1 MNITLIG
8 FIILMLAMVSR
19 GFKKGMVKEITGL
32 ISLAVTLFVVSLII
46 MLYTSFHAE
55 ETENMIVTVIILV
68 VVSLIYSL
76 VKIFL
81 KSAKL
86 LSKLPVIKLLDRF
99 LGLFVGAAKGMII
112 LWIIYILNEG
122 NLFGPLTEQ
131 IVKDSMNSDIL
142 MKIYEY
148 NYLMKLVQRF

>member
-1 MNITLIG
+1 MNVTLIG
-8 FIILMLAMVSR
+8 FIILMLVMVSR

-55 ETENMIVTVIILV
+55 ETENMLVTVIILV

-76 VKIFL
+76 VKVFL

-99 LGLFVGAAKGMII
+99 LGIFVGAAKGMII

-131 IVKDSMNSDIL
+131 IVKDTMNSDIL

-148 NYLMKLVQRF
+148 NYLMKLGI

>member
-1 MNITLIG
+1 MNVTLIG
-8 FIILMLAMVSR
+8 FIILMLVMVSR

-131 IVKDSMNSDIL
+131 IVKDTMNSDIL

-148 NYLMKLVQRF
+148 NYLMKLGI

>member
-1 MNITLIG
+1 MNVTLIG

-55 ETENMIVTVIILV
+55 ETENMLVTVIILV

-131 IVKDSMNSDIL
+131 IVKDTMNSDIL

-148 NYLMKLVQRF
+148 NYLMKLGI

>member
-1 MNITLIG
+1 MNVTLIG

-86 LSKLPVIKLLDRF
+86 LSKLPMIKLLDRF

-131 IVKDSMNSDIL
+131 IVKDTMNSDIL

-148 NYLMKLVQRF
+148 NYLMKLGI

>member
-1 MNITLIG
+1 MNVTLIG
-8 FIILMLAMVSR
+8 FIILMLVMVSR

-55 ETENMIVTVIILV
+55 ETENMLVTVIILV

-131 IVKDSMNSDIL
+131 IVKDTMNSDIL

-148 NYLMKLVQRF
+148 NYLMKLGI

>member
-32 ISLAVTLFVVSLII
+32 ISLALTLFVVSLII

-81 KSAKL
+81 KSAL
-86 LSKLPVIKLLDRF
+86 
-99 LGLFVGAAKGMII
+99 AKQNIH
-112 LWIIYILNEG
+112 
-122 NLFGPLTEQ
+122 
-131 IVKDSMNSDIL
+131 
-142 MKIYEY
+142 
-148 NYLMKLVQRF
+148 

>member
-131 IVKDSMNSDIL
+131 IVKDTMNSDIL

-148 NYLMKLVQRF
+148 NYLMKLGI

>member
-1 MNITLIG
+1 MNVTLIG
-8 FIILMLAMVSR
+8 FIILMLVMVSR

-55 ETENMIVTVIILV
+55 ETENMLVTVIILV
-68 VVSLIYSL
+68 AVSLIYSL

-131 IVKDSMNSDIL
+131 IVKDTMNSDIL

-148 NYLMKLVQRF
+148 NYLMKLGI

>member
-68 VVSLIYSL
+68 AVSLIYSL

-131 IVKDSMNSDIL
+131 IVKDTMNSDIL

>member
-1 MNITLIG
+1 MNVTLIG
-8 FIILMLAMVSR
+8 FIILMLVMVSR

-55 ETENMIVTVIILV
+55 ETENMLVTVIILV
-68 VVSLIYSL
+68 AVSLIYSL

-99 LGLFVGAAKGMII
+99 LGIFVGAAKGMII

-131 IVKDSMNSDIL
+131 IVKDTMNSDIL

-148 NYLMKLVQRF
+148 NYLMKLGI

>member
-1 MNITLIG
+1 MNVTLIG

-131 IVKDSMNSDIL
+131 IVKDTMNSDIL

-148 NYLMKLVQRF
+148 NYLMKLGI

>member
-1 MNITLIG
+1 MNVTLIG
-8 FIILMLAMVSR
+8 FIILMLVMVSR

-32 ISLAVTLFVVSLII
+32 ISLSVTLFVVSLII

-55 ETENMIVTVIILV
+55 ETENMLVTVIILV
-68 VVSLIYSL
+68 AVSLIYSL

-131 IVKDSMNSDIL
+131 IVKDTMNSDIL

-148 NYLMKLVQRF
+148 NYLMKLGI

>member
-1 MNITLIG
+1 MNVTLIG
-8 FIILMLAMVSR
+8 FIILMLVMVSR

-46 MLYTSFHAE
+46 MLYTSFQAE
-55 ETENMIVTVIILV
+55 ETENMLVTVIILV

-131 IVKDSMNSDIL
+131 IVKDTMNSDIL

-148 NYLMKLVQRF
+148 NYLMKLGI

>member
-1 MNITLIG
+1 MNVTLIG
-8 FIILMLAMVSR
+8 FIILMLVMVSR

-55 ETENMIVTVIILV
+55 ETENMLITVIILV

-131 IVKDSMNSDIL
+131 IVKDTMNSDIL

-148 NYLMKLVQRF
+148 NYLMKLGI

>member
-1 MNITLIG
+1 MNVTLIG
-8 FIILMLAMVSR
+8 FIILMLVMVSR

-55 ETENMIVTVIILV
+55 ETENMLVTVIILV

-99 LGLFVGAAKGMII
+99 LGIFVGAAKGMII

-131 IVKDSMNSDIL
+131 IVKDTMNSDIL

-148 NYLMKLVQRF
+148 NYLMKLGI

>member
-131 IVKDSMNSDIL
+131 IVKDTMNSDIL